1 MLKPL
6 LFLAVIALIFVGIS
20 LMVLKDWEGKGE

>member
-6 LFLAVIALIFVGIS
+6 LFLAVVALIFIGIS
-20 LMVLKDWEGKGE
+20 LMVLKDWEGKPK